1 MSRNLSGGQ
10 VYSATGANIPVRWSP
25 PEVRIEYSILY
36 VYKCTLSHIICPSF
50 AHFLPTSLHPASSL
64 ASSFCVHGMQVL
76 RERRFTK
83 SSDVW
88 SYGMVMYEIWSLG
101 SAPYPH
107 IAELRD
113 VRKPLMK
120 FYHAPHC
127 TSAHVYLLAYWMILC
142 TCIHT

>member
-1 MSRNLSGGQ
+1 MYTNAHFLIYYIS
-10 VYSATGANIPVRWSP
+10 
-25 PEVRIEYSILY
+25 
-36 VYKCTLSHIICPSF
+36 PSF
-50 AHFLPTSLHPASSL
+50 AHVPGLIILCSW
-64 ASSFCVHGMQVL
+64 QVL

-113 VRKPLMK
+113 VRKPLMD
-120 FYHAPHC
+120 FYTMRLTAPM
-127 TSAHVYLLAYWMILC
+127 HVHLLAYWMILC
-142 TCIHT
+142 PCIHTCT

>member
-1 MSRNLSGGQ
+1 MYTNAVEVHCCTHHTSCIQMHTFSYNMSITSFSTRFSLPCNVPGL
-10 VYSATGANIPVRWSP
+10 I
-25 PEVRIEYSILY
+25 IL
-36 VYKCTLSHIICPSF
+36 CSW
-50 AHFLPTSLHPASSL
+50 
-64 ASSFCVHGMQVL
+64 QVL

-113 VRKPLMK
+113 VRKPMHDGIL
-120 FYHAPHC
+120 PC
-127 TSAHVYLLAYWMILC
+127 TSLQQC
-142 TCIHT
+142 TCALVGLSDDLVHFCIHT